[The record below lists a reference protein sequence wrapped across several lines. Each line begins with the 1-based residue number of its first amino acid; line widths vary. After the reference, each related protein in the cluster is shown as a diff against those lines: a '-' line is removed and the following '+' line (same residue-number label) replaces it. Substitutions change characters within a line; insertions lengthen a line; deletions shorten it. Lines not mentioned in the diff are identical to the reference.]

1 MKVTEQIDYV
11 KRLKENVVNL
21 IEYYMELDEVGYEKF
36 LSMFQDELLELIKYH
51 QAQLDKAK
59 NLQERIGGH
68 RSIDLSH
75 MNFDHWNDKNG
86 PDTIKLN
93 DFPTILGGVG
103 TDTIKFDLDPMK
115 EYHSDYFWDF
125 DRNK

>member
-11 KRLKENVVNL
+11 KRLKENVANL

-36 LSMFQDELLELIKYH
+36 LSMFQDELLEQIKYH

-75 MNFDHWNDKNG
+75 INFDHWNDKNG
-86 PDTIKLN
+86 PDRIKLN
-93 DFPTILGGVG
+93 DFSTIVGGVG
-103 TDTIKFDLDPMK
+103 TDTIKFDLGLDEIP
-115 EYHSDYFWDF
+115 HSDYYWDTK
-125 DRNK
+125 RNK